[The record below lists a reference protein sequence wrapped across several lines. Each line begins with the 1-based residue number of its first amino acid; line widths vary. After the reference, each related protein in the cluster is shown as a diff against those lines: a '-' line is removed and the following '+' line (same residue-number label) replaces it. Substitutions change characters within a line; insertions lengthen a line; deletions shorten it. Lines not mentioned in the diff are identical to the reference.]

1 MSSIK
6 IHSYKVNNSTR
17 NIPFSTE
24 FNIENA
30 RQSLVNSLRRSLIS
44 LVPTVA
50 FDDTWIDDEKLRPI
64 VCRKNTSALHNE
76 WLAQR
81 ISLCPIRMTNNNEL
95 KIQTSFNN
103 LIGRRVYNFKNPDLV
118 PIFTLNVK
126 NDKKNSD
133 FDGNLWVTTND
144 FKVQTQSGDK
154 QHQTTRFL
162 PLDPF
167 TNKPIIVNLLKPGTL
182 NAQGEEIDIVCHPQI
197 GNGHLHARHN
207 PTGSVAYEFVVE
219 QNKDVIDK
227 VFEDRIKFI
236 NKERKRNNL
245 EEVSKEEREAER
257 RSFELLDKARIFK
270 KNPDGTP
277 KEIHL
282 EVETVG
288 SIEPSQIVF
297 DGLKILELSI
307 QDILSSIYI
316 QKEPNIKFTTN
327 EEKVKVLDIQ
337 GSSFG
342 VYINLIDETHT
353 IGYLLGDYSKKLF
366 AIGGENDHI
375 GVEKPIFTKVAYDMS
390 HPLEPH
396 VYVAY
401 DFETVDEKER
411 VRLVKIASDFLSK
424 LYGTDVTKQID
435 EMEKMDLVRMVSVLA
450 FMRACNEVKNDIIAL
465 QKEWSKL
472 SNITSPT
479 FEILDKEHLTKNILP
494 IKL

>member
-1 MSSIK
+1 MSTIK
-6 IHSYKVNNSTR
+6 IHSYKEHKSTR

-24 FNIENA
+24 FVIENA
-30 RQSLVNSLRRSLIS
+30 RQSLVNSLRRSFIS

-50 FDDTWIDDEKLRPI
+50 FDDTWVDDEKLRPI

-81 ISLCPIRMTNNNEL
+81 ISLCPIRMTGNNEL

-103 LIGRRVYNFKNPDLV
+103 LTGRRVYNYKNQDLV

-144 FKVQTQSGDK
+144 FNISPQSGDK
-154 QHQTTRFL
+154 QYQTTRFF

-167 TNKPIIVNLLKPGTL
+167 TNKPIIINLLKPGTL
-182 NAQGEEIDIVCHPQI
+182 NAPGEEIDIVCHPQI

-207 PTGSVAYEFVVE
+207 PTGSVEYEFVVE
-219 QNKDVIDK
+219 QNKDIIDK
-227 VFEDRIKFI
+227 VFEDRIRFI
-236 NKERKRNNL
+236 NRERKKNKL

-257 RSFELLDKARIFK
+257 RSFELLDKARIYK
-270 KNPDGTP
+270 KNPDGTA
-277 KEIHL
+277 KEIRLKVESVTSL
-282 EVETVG
+282 E
-288 SIEPSQIVF
+288 PNQIVF
-297 DGLKILELSI
+297 DGLKILELTI

-353 IGYLLGDYSKKLF
+353 IGHLLGDYSKKMF
-366 AIGGENDHI
+366 AIGSDNDYL
-375 GVEKPIFTKVAYDMS
+375 GVEQKIFTKVAYDMS

-411 VRLVKIASDFLSK
+411 VRLVKIASDFCSK
-424 LYGTDVTKQID
+424 LFGTDVTKQID
-435 EMEKMDLVRMVSVLA
+435 EIEKQDLVRLISVLA
-450 FMRACNEVKNDIIAL
+450 FIRACNEVKNDLITL
-465 QKEWSKL
+465 QKEWTNLTKVS
-472 SNITSPT
+472 SPT
-479 FEILDKEHLTKNILP
+479 YEILDKEHLTKNIIP